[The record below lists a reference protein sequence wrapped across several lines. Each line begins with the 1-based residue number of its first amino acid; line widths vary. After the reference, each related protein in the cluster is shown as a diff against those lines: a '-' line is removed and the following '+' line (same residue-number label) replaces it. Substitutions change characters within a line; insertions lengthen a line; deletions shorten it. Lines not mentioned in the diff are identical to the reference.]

1 MFSFSLKRSVM
12 NVSFSRNSLLFLMV
26 FFNQSSLAMNTQL
39 AVVTAQSKEL
49 DALHHRVQKETQFF
63 LGAVY
68 FKDHETIEAVLKNS
82 LIRTHSYYFNSNAYG
97 GLSAYPLA
105 RDNKDDKTLILL
117 KKYKYADF
125 ECLTIYDEKKMPT
138 ELMISCYA
146 RNMDNIKKIIDT
158 CPPHSYNRY
167 EIEDC
172 LTLAAER
179 KDVEC
184 LTVLLACESIRK
196 IIDYYYFTNLLNK
209 ISRKKEMEDVVKT
222 LLESACY
229 RFYQNPFNEKNPY
242 DAIVEK
248 YLVKK

>member
-1 MFSFSLKRSVM
+1 MFFVNVFS
-12 NVSFSRNSLLFLMV
+12 SRIALLFLTV
-26 FFNQSSLAMNTQL
+26 LFFNQYSLGMNKEL
-39 AVVTAQSKEL
+39 AVVAARSKEL
-49 DALHHRVQKETQFF
+49 DALHHHVQKETQFF

-82 LIRTHSYYFNSNAYG
+82 KIRTHSYYFHSNAYG

-105 RDNKDDKTLILL
+105 RDNRDNETLALL
-117 KKYKYADF
+117 KKYKCADF

-172 LTLAAER
+172 MTLAADR

-184 LTVLLACESIRK
+184 LNLLLACPSIRR
-196 IIDYYYFTNLLNK
+196 IVDYYFFTNLLDK
-209 ISRKKEMEDVVKT
+209 ISRKKEMEEVVKA
-222 LLESACY
+222 LLASSCY
-229 RFYQNPFNEKNPY
+229 RFYQNPFNEKTPY
-242 DAIVEK
+242 DAIAEK
-248 YLVKK
+248 YLIKK